1 LMAAGWPY
9 VARAPNEPPGGYDFR
24 QQPLLR
30 WYAFSGQTGPQSYGR
45 VPDALASSS
54 QKRAWEELA
63 RPWGI
68 VHHLSI
74 PLDIRG
80 GDHNAFL
87 IHRPDRDFTDQE
99 LALARLLQPILT
111 GIALHFG
118 IAQSNSAANLD
129 GSAHDL
135 TSREMTILTLLS
147 QGLTA
152 EGLARRLSISPR
164 TVGKHLEHIYR
175 KLDVCDRLM
184 AVQTAHELGLLTPT
198 HLSISTIIPNRIF
211 PQPSASAGIANFP
224 CCCGM
229 PRQTGL
235 ASSTPLLRQMF
246 ISCVRPEKWSLI
258 GAPLLKKTVLP
269 GKAEPTPAADPRR
282 GKPQKQ
288 RQPAAEPVVRTHYQR
303 PTVPEELQTD
313 RRKTWA
319 ELHSPEGVA
328 EARRKFLGTRGPQ
341 TRTRKP

>member
-1 LMAAGWPY
+1 
-9 VARAPNEPPGGYDFR
+9 VARNDEQYRTWLELLGEIFQQPLGVTSRHEEQLLDLLRQSFNGACSTRNRVGPAWENQILGCWPRNYIPNEPPGGNYDFK

-30 WYAFSGQTGPQSYGR
+30 WYAFSGQTGPQSFGR

-74 PLDIRG
+74 PLDTGG
-80 GDHNAFL
+80 GDHNAYL

-118 IAQSNSAANLD
+118 IAQSTSGAIFD

-135 TSREMTILTLLS
+135 TAREMTILTLLS

-175 KLDVCDRLM
+175 KLDVSDRLM
-184 AVQTAHELGLLTPT
+184 AVQMARELGLLR
-198 HLSISTIIPNRIF
+198 STSGSFQLDHPNTTGPGWGRIPAGSVGRF
-211 PQPSASAGIANFP
+211 P
-224 CCCGM
+224 
-229 PRQTGL
+229 
-235 ASSTPLLRQMF
+235 
-246 ISCVRPEKWSLI
+246 
-258 GAPLLKKTVLP
+258 
-269 GKAEPTPAADPRR
+269 AED
-282 GKPQKQ
+282 
-288 RQPAAEPVVRTHYQR
+288 
-303 PTVPEELQTD
+303 LD
-313 RRKTWA
+313 
-319 ELHSPEGVA
+319 L
-328 EARRKFLGTRGPQ
+328 
-341 TRTRKP
+341 

>member
-1 LMAAGWPY
+1 MRRSPVRFWQEAREEPRITVDSTGIRGFLLMAAGWPY

-198 HLSISTIIPNRIF
+198 PVNFHDHPEQNISATLSQCWNCEF
-211 PQPSASAGIANFP
+211 PMLLWNAASDRPG
-224 CCCGM
+224 
-229 PRQTGL
+229 QQY
-235 ASSTPLLRQMF
+235 SSTPADVHLLRQARK
-246 ISCVRPEKWSLI
+246 VVPDRRTATEKDGPTRESR
-258 GAPLLKKTVLP
+258 AHSRCRSSP
-269 GKAEPTPAADPRR
+269 GKAPETAAAGRR
-282 GKPQKQ
+282 AGGPNSLS
-288 RQPAAEPVVRTHYQR
+288 AANC
-303 PTVPEELQTD
+303 
-313 RRKTWA
+313 
-319 ELHSPEGVA
+319 S
-328 EARRKFLGTRGPQ
+328 
-341 TRTRKP
+341 

>member
-1 LMAAGWPY
+1 
-9 VARAPNEPPGGYDFR
+9 
-24 QQPLLR
+24 
-30 WYAFSGQTGPQSYGR
+30 
-45 VPDALASSS
+45 
-54 QKRAWEELA
+54 
-63 RPWGI
+63 
-68 VHHLSI
+68 
-74 PLDIRG
+74 
-80 GDHNAFL
+80 
-87 IHRPDRDFTDQE
+87 
-99 LALARLLQPILT
+99 
-111 GIALHFG
+111 
-118 IAQSNSAANLD
+118 
-129 GSAHDL
+129 
-135 TSREMTILTLLS
+135 MTILTLLS

-269 GKAEPTPAADPRR
+269 GESRAHSRCRSSPGKAPETAAAGRR
-282 GKPQKQ
+282 AGGPNSLSAANCSSRSSRRTAGRHGLSCTLPKGSPKPDANSWGQEDLKQ
-288 RQPAAEPVVRTHYQR
+288 
-303 PTVPEELQTD
+303 
-313 RRKTWA
+313 
-319 ELHSPEGVA
+319 G
-328 EARRKFLGTRGPQ
+328 RGS
-341 TRTRKP
+341 RSGER